1 MKNTCEMMEESTMD
15 ARKIR
20 EKIEALH
27 NEVYRQMVDET
38 KNTYDYEV
46 GLPQCEKMEISLKTN
61 YNLESREDT
70 PKNKKRRE
78 KRPGKLE
85 EKIAKDCIDETKE
98 MIKEQYYVSITM
110 LSQHDNWLC
119 NEKTARKLLKC
130 LFTMIGYKNV
140 DRIPKILA
148 VDVITLTNK
157 WIEHTKSLYKCCEAP
172 EKTLDCMNTEEML
185 LTYDVYLLAKTMILI
200 DCNNETDYREKT
212 TMLHTNNRLNA
223 LYAAARVLK
232 K

>member
-1 MKNTCEMMEESTMD
+1 MD

-20 EKIEALH
+20 EKIDTLH
-27 NEVYRQMVDET
+27 DEVYRQMADET
-38 KNTYDYEV
+38 KNTYDPEV
-46 GLPQCEKMEISLKTN
+46 SLSQCRKMGISLKTH

-85 EKIAKDCIDETKE
+85 EKIAEDCIDEAKE
-98 MIKEQYYVSITM
+98 MIKGQYYVSISV
-110 LSQHDNWLC
+110 LSQHNNWLC

-130 LFTMIGYKNV
+130 LFTMIGYKDI
-140 DRIPKILA
+140 DRIPKTLA
-148 VDVITLTNK
+148 VEVITLANK
-157 WIEHTKSLYKCCEAP
+157 WIEHTKALYKCCEAP
-172 EKTLDCMNTEEML
+172 DEALDRMNTEEML
-185 LTYDVYLLAKTMILI
+185 LTYDVYLLAKRMMLI
-200 DCNNETDYREKT
+200 DCDNETDYREKT
-212 TMLHTNNRLNA
+212 AMLHKNKTLNA